1 LKRGLEQVFQI
12 QGETNLRRNAMK
24 KLSLK
29 SGCSILIAVVG
40 AALPLSTVQAA
51 SQDGMGGG
59 SWSSAPQ
66 SDASP
71 SIYYDDLRPAA
82 KGPQGPMRTDMTTDK
97 AASNA
102 RDDLYK
108 DHEFRFPLSGG
119 G

>member
-1 LKRGLEQVFQI
+1 
-12 QGETNLRRNAMK
+12 MK
-24 KLSLK
+24 KRSLK
-29 SGCSILIAVVG
+29 SVCSILIAVVG

-59 SWSSAPQ
+59 TWSSAPQ
-66 SDASP
+66 SEASP
-71 SIYYDDLRPAA
+71 TIYYDDLRPTP
-82 KGPQGPMRTDMTTDK
+82 KGPQGPVRSDMTDDK
-97 AASNA
+97 SASNA